1 MADTTARA
9 EAILRHWPMP
19 PVKVAPLA
27 AGHINDTYIVD
38 VRNGSDCF
46 VLQRVNKRVFPRPR
60 AVMRNIAKALAHDH
74 TGLLVTPLPTTAGE
88 PFVED
93 AAADL
98 WRLYPF
104 VPSRC
109 FQDLPEDLI
118 APAGAA
124 FGEFHAAFADFDD
137 SLEPAIDGFHDL
149 ARYLAAFD
157 AAPTTPDA
165 AAARRQVDALR
176 DAFTP
181 TTGQQLIHGDGK
193 VNNLLFHPTENTVVA
208 IIDLDTLM
216 VGDPAWD
223 FGDLARSVF
232 IGAEEAAGAR
242 PLSLARFERLCQ
254 GFVAAHRE
262 LDDPV
267 RYANAPAY
275 MSFMLAV
282 RFLTDHLQGD
292 RYFKVRQRGDNLQ
305 RALAQLQ
312 LARQCQDA
320 VPAFTKALQAAIAA
334 S

>member
-1 MADTTARA
+1 MTDTAQA
-9 EAILRHWPMP
+9 AAILRHWPVP
-19 PVKVAPLA
+19 PAKVVPLA

-38 VRNGSDCF
+38 SRGSPDRF

-60 AVMRNIAKALAHDH
+60 AVMRNIAKALAHDRG
-74 TGLLVTPLPTTAGE
+74 GLLVAPLPTTAGE

-93 AAADL
+93 ANL

-118 APAGAA
+118 VAAGAA

-149 ARYLAAFD
+149 GRYLAALD
-157 AAPTTPDA
+157 AAPATPDA

-193 VNNLLFHPTENTVVA
+193 VNNLLFHPTEDTVVA

-242 PLSLARFERLCQ
+242 PPSLARFERLCQ
-254 GFVAAHRE
+254 GFAAAHPE

-292 RYFKVRQRGDNLQ
+292 CYFKVRQRGDNLQ

-312 LARQCQDA
+312 LARQCQNA
-320 VPAFTKALQAAIAA
+320 VPAFTKALQTAIAA

>member
-1 MADTTARA
+1 MTDTAA
-9 EAILRHWPMP
+9 AAAILRDWPVP
-19 PVKVAPLA
+19 PAKVVPLA

-38 VRNGSDCF
+38 SPSSPDRF
-46 VLQRVNKRVFPRPR
+46 VLQRVNKRVFRRPR
-60 AVMRNIAKALAHDH
+60 TVMRNIAKALAHDR
-74 TGLLVTPLPTTAGE
+74 TGLLVAPLPTATGE

-124 FGEFHAAFADFDD
+124 FGQFHAAFADFND

-149 ARYLAAFD
+149 GRFLAAFD
-157 AAPTTPDA
+157 ATPTTPDA

-176 DAFTP
+176 DAFAP
-181 TTGQQLIHGDGK
+181 TTGQQVIHGDGK

-254 GFVAAHRE
+254 GFAAAHPE
-262 LDDPV
+262 IDDPA
-267 RYANAPAY
+267 RYASAPAY

-292 RYFKVRQRGDNLQ
+292 RYFKVRQRGDNLP

-320 VPAFTKALQAAIAA
+320 VPAFTEALQAAIAA